1 MFCWWRLVTRSSLYV
16 NEGVGDEALCRARAS
31 PDKPTPP
38 RGKPRLPVSRRSGR
52 PSGLSL
58 HIPAPLLIL
67 SLSSSPLSVFPDIIQ
82 VTPADLLPLESPD
95 GCGCPKASF
104 MPRSPWVLLVP
115 RARMPLN
122 LCLRPGSQ
130 RRGRALSAATGLLLF
145 SCRGLHAGDV
155 PPGETYPAFHRPP
168 PVASESMAEG
178 PTVLH
183 GCPALCSRGPDTV
196 GCSPPRDSR
205 NGVRII

>member
-1 MFCWWRLVTRSSLYV
+1 MP
-16 NEGVGDEALCRARAS
+16 G
-31 PDKPTPP
+31 
-38 RGKPRLPVSRRSGR
+38 
-52 PSGLSL
+52 SGLSRQA
-58 HIPAPLLIL
+58 HASTGKAPTSGEQAVRSPVR
-67 SLSSSPLSVFPDIIQ
+67 SLSPYPRPSPHLVSLQLAFVFPDIIQ
-82 VTPADLLPLESPD
+82 VIPADLLPLEPPD

-115 RARMPLN
+115 RAGMPLN

-130 RRGRALSAATGLLLF
+130 RRGRAPSAATGLLLF

-168 PVASESMAEG
+168 LVASESMAEG

-183 GCPALCSRGPDTV
+183 GRPALCSRGPDTV

>member
-1 MFCWWRLVTRSSLYV
+1 ML
-16 NEGVGDEALCRARAS
+16 G
-31 PDKPTPP
+31 
-38 RGKPRLPVSRRSGR
+38 
-52 PSGLSL
+52 SGLSRQAHASTGKAPTSGEQAVRSPVRSL
-58 HIPAPLLIL
+58 SPYPRPLLIL

-82 VTPADLLPLESPD
+82 VIPADLLPLESPD

-115 RARMPLN
+115 RAGMPLN

-130 RRGRALSAATGLLLF
+130 RRGRAPSAATGLLLF
-145 SCRGLHAGDV
+145 SCRGLHASDV

-183 GCPALCSRGPDTV
+183 GRPALCSRGPDTV